1 MRTFLLSLTV
11 ALALCPAAEPGFT
24 SLFNGKDLT
33 GWTLVS
39 KKGGGYLVKDG
50 VIQCSENGG
59 GNLLTEAEYSDF
71 VLRFDFKLPPGGN
84 NGIGIRAPLSGDV
97 AYSGMEIQVLDQD
110 NEKYKGWLE
119 PWQRHGSLYNV
130 FPATGE
136 NLKPVGEWNQEEITA
151 IGPKIKVVLNGKT
164 ILDADI
170 STVKDPEVLKKHPGL
185 QRKTGH
191 VGFLGHNDPV
201 QFRNIRIKPL
211 S

>member
-1 MRTFLLSLTV
+1 MRSIALLLASA
-11 ALALCPAAEPGFT
+11 ALACAVEPGFT

-33 GWTLVS
+33 GWTLVG
-39 KKGGGYLVKDG
+39 KKGAGYIVHDG
-50 VIQCSENGG
+50 VIQCADKGG
-59 GNLLTEAEYSDF
+59 GNLLTEKEFSDF
-71 VLRFDFKLPPGGN
+71 VLRVEFKLSPGGN

-110 NEKYKGWLE
+110 NEKYKGWLQ

-136 NLKPVGEWNQEEITA
+136 NLKPLGEWNEEEITA
-151 IGPKIKVVLNGKT
+151 KGSKIKVVLNGKT
-164 ILDADI
+164 ILDVDI

-185 QRKTGH
+185 QRTSGH

-201 QFRNIRIKPL
+201 EFRNIRIKPL
-211 S
+211 

>member
-1 MRTFLLSLTV
+1 MRTLLLSLTAAV
-11 ALALCPAAEPGFT
+11 ALSTAAEPGFT

-39 KKGGGYLVKDG
+39 KKGGGYLVKDA
-50 VIQCSENGG
+50 VIQCSESGG

-71 VLRFDFKLPPGGN
+71 VLRFEFKLPPGGN

-110 NEKYKGWLE
+110 NEKYKGWLQ

-136 NLKPVGEWNQEEITA
+136 NLKPLGEWNEEEITA
-151 IGPKIKVVLNGKT
+151 KGSKIKVVLNGKT
-164 ILDADI
+164 ILDVDI

-185 QRKTGH
+185 QRTSGH

-201 QFRNIRIKPL
+201 EFRNIRIKPL
-211 S
+211 